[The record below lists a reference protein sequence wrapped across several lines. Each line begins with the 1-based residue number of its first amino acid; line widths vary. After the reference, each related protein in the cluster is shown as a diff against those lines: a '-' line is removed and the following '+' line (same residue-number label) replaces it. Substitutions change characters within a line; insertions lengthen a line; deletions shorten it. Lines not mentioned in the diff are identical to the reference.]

1 VAGEAIRLQTVAW
14 LAAAFVAF
22 AEFYA
27 VLRARAPHITRVGL
41 QAGETVRLK
50 MQIFR
55 TEANRALWGI
65 VTQVAAVHSVT
76 ALVLV

>member
-1 VAGEAIRLQTVAW
+1 MAGEAIRLQSVSW

-22 AEFYA
+22 ADFDA
-27 VLRARAPHITRVGL
+27 VLRARAPHITRVSL
-41 QAGETVRLK
+41 QAGETVRLQ

-55 TEANRALWGI
+55 TEANGALRCI
-65 VTQVAAVHSVT
+65 VTQVAAIHPVT